1 MFGATMPVTVE
12 CDPEQLHR
20 MIRNLLHNA
29 EEHAEHRITVTLTKA
44 NALVR
49 LQIADDGPGVPAAL
63 RGIVFERFVRVDTA
77 RTRDTGGT
85 GLGLAIVAD
94 VVASHHGSIAV
105 TDSDPH
111 GATFTVELPVHQ
123 PT

>member
-1 MFGATMPVTVE
+1 MTHPTRRSTSFFNERFRPRREPSYG
-12 CDPEQLHR
+12 
-20 MIRNLLHNA
+20 A
-29 EEHAEHRITVTLTKA
+29 EEHAEHRITITLTKLA
-44 NALVR
+44 ATVQ
-49 LQIADDGPGVPAAL
+49 LQVADDGPGIPAEL
-63 RGIVFERFVRVDTA
+63 RDIVFERFVRVDTA

-94 VVASHHGSIAV
+94 VVASHHGSITV

-111 GATFTVELPVHQ
+111 GATFSVELPAHQ

>member
-1 MFGATMPVTVE
+1 LASSTPAGSFGSLSWLAAGP
-12 CDPEQLHR
+12 PS
-20 MIRNLLHNA
+20 
-29 EEHAEHRITVTLTKA
+29 
-44 NALVR
+44 
-49 LQIADDGPGVPAAL
+49 DGPGVPAEA
-63 RGIVFERFVRVDTA
+63 RDIVFERFVRVDTA

-94 VVASHHGSIAV
+94 VVASHHGSITV

-111 GATFTVELPVHQ
+111 GATFTVELPAHE